1 MIRGSA
7 RSRQLRQQVRS
18 SLALNRSCVARVRW
32 AKALRPHRASIA
44 AASIIIDPARIA
56 PKMWCDINTPE
67 SGLDRQPSTGLTG
80 VRVGR
85 EAAARLGVEW
95 GAPAFAPEVPVVPQ
109 TLADF
114 AWAAV
119 AAVPTAGRLTPEAG
133 CKASAAVAAESAAS
147 RKAAAAAPAGGC
159 CRQAVDIDIAVRRR
173 GFRTG

>member
-1 MIRGSA
+1 MIGGSA
-7 RSRQLRQQVRS
+7 RSRQLRRQVRS

-95 GAPAFAPEVPVVPQ
+95 GAPA
-109 TLADF
+109 
-114 AWAAV
+114 
-119 AAVPTAGRLTPEAG
+119 
-133 CKASAAVAAESAAS
+133 VAAESAAS